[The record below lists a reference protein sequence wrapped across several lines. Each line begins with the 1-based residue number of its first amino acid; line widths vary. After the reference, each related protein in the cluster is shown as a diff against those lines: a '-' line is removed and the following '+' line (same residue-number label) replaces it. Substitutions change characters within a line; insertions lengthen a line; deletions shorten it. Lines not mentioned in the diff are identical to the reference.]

1 MVRPKRYLEPQ
12 ARKSMLT
19 RLNTFFRRLA
29 VVVILVALALAASAT
44 TAWAQ
49 CQGPGCLTAETA
61 TMDLIPVTSAPV
73 AAIATISVAPPQ
85 AMCDFPPDCLSAQD
99 VLATTSAPSLNAL
112 PVEAPAAEPAEAM
125 CIPWP
130 DCLSGVKAGDR

>member
-1 MVRPKRYLEPQ
+1 
-12 ARKSMLT
+12 MLT
-19 RLNTFFRRLA
+19 RLNTFTRRLA
-29 VVVILVALALAASAT
+29 VVAAFVTLGLAAGVTSAQ
-44 TAWAQ
+44 AQ
-49 CQGPGCLTAETA
+49 CIPSDNCMSLETA
-61 TMDLIPVTSAPV
+61 VVDLAPATPAPV

-85 AMCDFPPDCLSAQD
+85 AMCETYPHCLSAHD